1 MAAEEQVRLYGKWQ
15 TEVWTPPPVSAEGRV
30 PRNEFGNWEVWS
42 PGHVPRGAV
51 HLQLP
56 NVRKAAA
63 HLGVDYVRAV
73 CGFKRERGNVVP
85 AFIGILVA
93 KEMADAVVS
102 TYNNLCALQQHKDAK
117 AKSRRACLRWA
128 KFVRMLRTRARV
140 NQLFDGNHGL

>member
-1 MAAEEQVRLYGKWQ
+1 
-15 TEVWTPPPVSAEGRV
+15 
-30 PRNEFGNWEVWS
+30 
-42 PGHVPRGAV
+42 V

-93 KEMADAVVS
+93 KEVADAVVG
-102 TYNNLCALQQHKDAK
+102 TYNNLCVLQHHKDAK
-117 AKSRRACLRWA
+117 VRLRRVCLRWV
-128 KFVRMLRTRARV
+128 KFIRMLRTRARV
-140 NQLFDGNHGL
+140 DRLFDGDHGS